1 MIKILDRITSTKN
14 EKIKNVVNLQKA
26 RERRDQNVFLIE
38 GIKELEKAVLSGYK
52 FRTVFYC
59 AEIISETEL
68 NRLLGS
74 VINAAFEVSREVY
87 EKIAYRENV
96 GGVVALVEPG
106 SHGLDDLN
114 LPENPLLLVMEGVE
128 KPGNLGA
135 LLRTADAAGIDA
147 VIVCDPQ
154 TDLYNPNVV
163 RASLGCLFTVPIAI
177 ADSETAIHWMRNKGI
192 QIFCTYL
199 QAASPYHLTDFQQ
212 PSAIVMGTEATGITE
227 VWVRNAT
234 KNIIIPMHGAADSL
248 NVSTAA
254 AIVMFEARRQR
265 GFN

>member
-1 MIKILDRITSTKN
+1 MIKILDRITSPKN

-26 RERRDQNVFLIE
+26 RERRAQHVFIIE
-38 GIKELEKAVLSGYK
+38 GLKEIEKAVLKGYRFK
-52 FRTVFYC
+52 TVFFC
-59 AEIISETEL
+59 GEIISEYEL
-68 NRLLGS
+68 SKLFGHTDIS
-74 VINAAFEVSREVY
+74 AFEVNKEVY

-96 GGVVALVEPG
+96 GGVVALAEPTN
-106 SHGLDDLN
+106 HGLDDLK

-163 RASLGCLFTVPIAI
+163 RASLGCLFTVPIAVT
-177 ADSETAIHWMRNKGI
+177 DSDSAIQWMKKNDVSI
-192 QIFCTYL
+192 YCTYL
-199 QAASPYHLTDFQQ
+199 QAASPYHLTDFKQ
-212 PSAIVMGTEATGITE
+212 PSAIVMGTEATGITDI
-227 VWVRNAT
+227 WVKNAT
-234 KNIIIPMHGAADSL
+234 QNIIIPMHGAADSL

-265 GFN
+265 GFV